1 MDEPQSQTASTAA
14 MPCIFRRLCLIVP
27 LTACCVALD
36 LISKSIVFGWLGYPH
51 RQGRVYQW
59 LGQLSTFRLY
69 TSFNEGALW
78 GVGQGLTWL
87 FAALSV
93 VAVVVIVSL
102 LLVWTSAMPS
112 NWLAMALCL
121 VPRNIRVPLLQ
132 LARTQSNWLTVAL
145 CLVLSGTLGNLY
157 DRLGLY
163 GYQNPETGQ
172 PYRAVRDFL
181 LFTFGNYSWP
191 VFNFAD
197 VFLVTGTGMLVA
209 YSFWVEHHAAKL
221 ANHSNEP
228 TIEAATSLRT

>member
-1 MDEPQSQTASTAA
+1 MDEPQSQTASTPAA
-14 MPCIFRRLCLIVP
+14 PRILQRLCLIIP
-27 LTACCVALD
+27 LTAFCVALD
-36 LISKSIVFGWLGYPH
+36 LWSKAAVFDSLGYPGG
-51 RQGRVYQW
+51 QGRIYRW
-59 LGQLSTFRLY
+59 LGQVSTFRLF

-78 GVGQGLTWL
+78 GIGQGLTWM
-87 FAALSV
+87 FAGLSF
-93 VAVVVIVSL
+93 VAVAVIVYCL
-102 LLVWTSAMPS
+102 LKTSAG
-112 NWLAMALCL
+112 
-121 VPRNIRVPLLQ
+121 
-132 LARTQSNWLTVAL
+132 QSNWLTVAL

-209 YSFWVEHHAAKL
+209 YSFWAEHHAAKL
-221 ANHSNEP
+221 ANHSNVP
-228 TIEAATSLRT
+228 VTQ

>member
-1 MDEPQSQTASTAA
+1 MDEPQSPTAVTDP
-14 MPCIFRRLCLIVP
+14 MPFNFRRLSLIVP
-27 LTACCVALD
+27 LTACGVGWD
-36 LISKSIVFGWLGYPH
+36 LYSKSAVFDWLGFPG
-51 RQGRVYQW
+51 RQGQTYQW
-59 LGQLSTFRLY
+59 LGQLSTFRFY

-93 VAVVVIVSL
+93 VATVVIIYCL
-102 LLVWTSAMPS
+102 LKTSAG
-112 NWLAMALCL
+112 L
-121 VPRNIRVPLLQ
+121 
-132 LARTQSNWLTVAL
+132 SNWLTVAL

-163 GYQNPETGQ
+163 GYTNAETGL

-209 YSFWVEHHAAKL
+209 YSFWAERHAAKL
-221 ANHSNEP
+221 ASAKPPNSLMTP
-228 TIEAATSLRT
+228 T